1 MLTRGRASA
10 RAALRLLCPLA
21 VVSSAAAQPVRT
33 RDLSYSAVHY
43 DDGRYSSALT
53 FDQSLF
59 ITRERSST
67 LADGVVSY
75 FDDGRWS
82 VAGELGGTRYSK
94 PLRIPELVI
103 PFARDY
109 YVPFFRAMRGEM
121 TVTAFG
127 SAQQGLM
134 TTMQF
139 LPQARVHLLDLQ
151 RGLWA
156 GGSFARTFDGEQWRT
171 TLLGDLGGWFRRGA
185 TVVTVSARPQQL
197 QNGDLMSDL
206 AATVD
211 HTLGSVSF
219 SGSFG
224 LRTGQADRVDLGWV
238 SLGAT
243 FPINSRLLATA
254 SVGNYPADL
263 MQRLPGARFI
273 ALSIRLP
280 SRSAFPR
287 RDDRS
292 TATAS
297 PPASTDGVILR
308 ITNTDSGSTARIVR
322 VRAPASERVEIMA
335 DFTDWMPLA
344 LVRTPEGVWEITVPV
359 PRGAHRLNVR
369 LDGGEW
375 LVPTNVARVTDEF
388 GGVVGL
394 VLVR

>member
-1 MLTRGRASA
+1 LGPI
-10 RAALRLLCPLA
+10 AA
-21 VVSSAAAQPVRT
+21 VSSAAAQPVRT
-33 RDLSYSAVHY
+33 RDLSYSAAHY

-82 VAGELGGTRYSK
+82 VAGEVGGTRYSK
-94 PLRIPELVI
+94 PIAIPELVI
-103 PFARDY
+103 PFAQDY

-121 TVTAFG
+121 SITTSG

-134 TTMQF
+134 PTMQL
-139 LPQARVHLLDLQ
+139 LPQARLHFLDPQ
-151 RGLWA
+151 RGLWV
-156 GGSFARTFDGEQWRT
+156 GGSFARTFDGEQWQT

-185 TVVTVSARPQQL
+185 TVVTATMRPQQL
-197 QNGDLMSDL
+197 QNGDLMSDFG
-206 AATVD
+206 ATID
-211 HTLGSVSF
+211 HTLGTISF
-219 SGSFG
+219 SGTFG
-224 LRTGQADRVDLGWV
+224 WRTGEADRVDLGWV

-243 FPINSRLLATA
+243 FPINGRLLATA
-254 SVGNYPADL
+254 SVGNFPADL
-263 MQRLPGARFI
+263 LQRLPGARFI
-273 ALSIRLP
+273 SLSIRLP

-292 TATAS
+292 SVNARPAAATDGIILRI
-297 PPASTDGVILR
+297 ASTDSAR
-308 ITNTDSGSTARIVR
+308 AARIVR

-335 DFTDWMPLA
+335 DFTDWTPVA
-344 LVRTPEGVWEITVPV
+344 LVKTPEGVWEITVPIA
-359 PRGAHRLNVR
+359 RGAHRLNVR
-369 LDGGEW
+369 LDGGDW